1 MRKQTILLL
10 SLLLLVVLGGFY
22 SQPLLAKEDSLQIDI
37 ETISG
42 DDAAVEGLTYYGT
55 VNTQW
60 ETTTL
65 SLDNSGLR
73 NSETRRQDAFFQD
86 YADSAVLAWRADY
99 RSFMRGKNTY
109 SGYYAET
116 EKNLYYAEEE
126 NDGFLLETL
135 DKASGTA
142 SEILI
147 AYPETTQQIYYSV
160 NRTLFL
166 DGKVVI
172 EYSRYSNYSDSL
184 GTDIIICDPISGTL
198 EEHFIFDMPADIT
211 GYQSIST
218 AVLTQGDREGL
229 LVMARI
235 EQTDLE
241 ATEYAPLDASMTFK
255 RYDWATKQWTDLT
268 NSDAVLIESLP
279 YAIKDG
285 IFYQLQQTNGNWTL
299 QAVDLMQDEVLET
312 IDLENTGDWE
322 RTPVMDWKILVAGN
336 RVILTQTYLEPGQTS
351 QLAAFD
357 IGTGEMLYNGE
368 ITSSLETDEVTD
380 MLYFDRIVY
389 EP

>member
-1 MRKQTILLL
+1 MRKQTTLLL
-10 SLLLLVVLGGFY
+10 IPLLLVVLGGFY
-22 SQPLLAKEDSLQIDI
+22 AQPLLAKEDSLRVAI

-42 DDAAVEGLTYYGT
+42 DDAAIEGLTYYGT

-73 NSETRRQDAFFQD
+73 NSETQRQDAFFQD
-86 YADSAVLAWRADY
+86 YADSAVLAWRANY

-147 AYPETTQQIYYSV
+147 AYPETTQQTYYSV

-172 EYSRYSNYSDSL
+172 EYSRYSNYSVSL

-198 EEHFIFDMPADIT
+198 EEHFSFDMPADIT

-229 LVMARI
+229 LVMVRI

-241 ATEYAPLDASMTFK
+241 ATEYASSDASITFK
-255 RYDWATKQWTDLT
+255 RYDRDTKQWTELSNATDLFV
-268 NSDAVLIESLP
+268 DSLP
-279 YAIKDG
+279 YTIEDG
-285 IFYQLQQTNGNWTL
+285 ICYQLQQTDGNWML
-299 QAVDLMQDEVLET
+299 QTVDLMQDAVLEK
-312 IDLENTGDWE
+312 IELENTRDWA
-322 RTPVMDWKILVAGN
+322 RTPVMDWKILIAGN
-336 RVILTQTYLEPGQTS
+336 RVILTQTYLEPDQTA

-357 IGTGEMLYNGE
+357 SETGEMLYNGE
-368 ITSSLETDEVTD
+368 ISSSLESDEAMD

-389 EP
+389 AP

>member
-1 MRKQTILLL
+1 MRKQTTLVLIP
-10 SLLLLVVLGGFY
+10 LLLVVLGGFY
-22 SQPLLAKEDSLQIDI
+22 AQPLLAKEDSLHVAI

-73 NSETRRQDAFFQD
+73 NSETQRQDAFFQD
-86 YADSAVLAWRADY
+86 YADSAVLAWRTDY

-109 SGYYAET
+109 SSYYAET

-126 NDGFLLETL
+126 NDGILLETL

-142 SEILI
+142 SETLI
-147 AYPETTQQIYYSV
+147 AYPETTQQTYYSV

-172 EYSRYSNYSDSL
+172 EYSRYSNYSDIL

-229 LVMARI
+229 LVMERI
-235 EQTDLE
+235 EQTDSE
-241 ATEYAPLDASMTFK
+241 AAEYAPSDASMTFK
-255 RYDWATKQWTDLT
+255 RYDRDTKKWTELSNAKDLFV
-268 NSDAVLIESLP
+268 DSLP
-279 YAIKDG
+279 YAIEDG
-285 IFYQLQQTNGNWTL
+285 IYYQLQQTDGNWTL
-299 QAVDLMQDEVLET
+299 QSVDLMQDEVLET
-312 IDLENTGDWE
+312 IELENTGDWE

-336 RVILTQTYLEPGQTS
+336 RVILTQTYLEPGQTA

-357 IGTGEMLYNGE
+357 SQTGEMLYNGE
-368 ITSSLETDEVTD
+368 ITSSLETEEATD

-389 EP
+389 AP